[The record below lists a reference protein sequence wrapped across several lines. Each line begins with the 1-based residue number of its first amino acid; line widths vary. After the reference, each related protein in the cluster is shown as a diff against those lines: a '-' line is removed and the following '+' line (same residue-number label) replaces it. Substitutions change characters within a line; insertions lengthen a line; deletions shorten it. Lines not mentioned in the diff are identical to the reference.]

1 MDYDPDRSSIWMGN
15 TGQLGDKTDAI
26 RKRYE
31 RRKHII
37 QRIRKLAANHG
48 TTEEDIFLQVDRWR
62 QRKHYSI
69 NTLGKEIHKESENG
83 GWRDEELLGCG
94 EEEPIVM

>member
-1 MDYDPDRSSIWMGN
+1 MEYGTTWRR
-15 TGQLGDKTDAI
+15 TDAI

-48 TTEEDIFLQVDRWR
+48 TTEEDIVSQVDRWR

-83 GWRDEELLGCG
+83 GWSDEELLGCG
-94 EEEPIVM
+94 EEEPIGSIHTTIAIFA